1 MKKVIIIGAGP
12 AGLTAGYDI
21 LSKSSDFEVTIIEET
36 PYVGGLCA
44 RNENDDISFDAGG
57 HLYISENPKINKF
70 WNAVLPMQG
79 SPSKDDLT
87 LDRYCK
93 ISNGG
98 PDPNQADDVFLSR
111 EKITKI
117 YKDGKFYDN
126 PVKLNKEAVKN
137 MGLSTSLKSGFSQIG
152 GSVFKRKEKSLEDY
166 CINRYGKELY
176 NLFLEDYIDK
186 VWGKHPDRIFS
197 EWGDIACKDLI
208 APVIS
213 TEKNSARCN
222 KTDAP
227 HALRYYYPK
236 FGAYQLWESC
246 ADRFIEM
253 GGSVHKNCKVTGI
266 YQANG
271 KIMNVKCYADGDEF
285 NVPCDYLISTM
296 PLRDL
301 VLSMNDIDG
310 RIHLAAENLCYRG
323 LVSVNVEL
331 SDILWKNNDS
341 NIKTINNIT
350 PDSIIYIDN
359 PNVKVARIQVYNN
372 FSPYL
377 SRDDHYVTLG
387 LNYYCNEGDY
397 YWNLNDRDF
406 RKLVE
411 GELIKLGIIRN
422 NQWILKYSSVRF
434 NKAFP
439 CYYDGYE
446 NVEELKKFVD
456 GFDNL
461 YCIGRNGQHRFSNVE
476 QAMNT
481 SFECVKNILN
491 NTKSKE
497 NVWSVNDCNDTPD
510 SEKLYNSALLSGEGE
525 YRGNYVPVQK
535 KIENR
540 DENAEYVPP
549 RRMRRPMMTP
559 IKKAD
564 PEEKLSEAVVLDN
577 SVVIAARPGV
587 SIPIDPNMDPV
598 IPMNMESKSKET
610 PVESDT
616 IKAETSEPPKNND
629 VHEVSK
635 PPVVETVNN
644 QVKSDSVVEQPKADA
659 VIEQVKSDFI
669 NESNK
674 EQATESVEIPKP
686 LPRIPRARR
695 VFSPVRKEEPQAA
708 SDGKEI
714 VQDNISD
721 SVNENTS
728 ESVKDADT
736 VSSVVRVPEMPKA
749 AASNERDEAETRKI
763 PTMEEVKESLIFPN
777 ASEKEVSTNSN
788 NVPSY
793 SNNAPSYK
801 TVNNRGV
808 AVVEPFE
815 EKVKEKVEK
824 INADNEKAAPKKIE
838 SDMDVQNAN
847 SVKISKV
854 VDRAGSALVTNQNG
868 PKIEYDY
875 MSTKNAFSKK
885 TVFGNEDRF
894 NEEASSKLKKP
905 TGPIPEFAKVQ
916 TFKSDFECDNSMSI
930 QGEKVITREKAQANS
945 SSTPVAF
952 TKIEKF
958 EEGAE
963 VDKVNPH
970 ERVIQKEE
978 NASERVGLKRASSFV
993 DAADVKVIERPNA
1006 REDMLKELHGEGEVD
1021 ELGLGGFGLNKPEKT
1036 ELKFTKSFEDK
1047 SVAPVNQ
1054 SFDITKEAETVE
1066 EAKEVIS
1073 EAPIVEELVNEETI
1087 INDVDNEKAVVE
1099 EIVEE
1104 ITEDAVEETV
1114 DTDKVEDVSE
1124 ESIESEETEDVI
1136 EEGIEDTV
1144 DMETVEETAEDSI
1157 DETVNVESDVA
1168 ASEETSYE
1176 DIDDFEVQSDYAH
1189 ELSEQ
1194 YVYAEPVTY
1203 ADDISDIDSSRDYDE
1218 DAVYQTNETVE
1229 EAVEEAGIDTSEETI
1244 EDAANESVSEDAEID
1259 SVAEEISKADQ
1270 EAYEELLE
1278 YEAETDAE
1286 IVDYNVK
1293 TDEIVEEAKE
1303 EDDDNLSKINEQA
1316 ASRAIVK
1323 PWSSKYHG
1331 SAEPEVRETVE
1342 NNTEDKKTSRNIN
1355 EAHNFFGNTGVD
1367 NYPRVRLNND
1377 GELEKKE
1384 EQKAE
1389 QKEEKKDSG
1398 MHIIK
1403 ESNPNSLVGA
1413 TDRFST
1419 ELIKRDVIEEDEGFT
1434 IDRGPIP
1441 LKKKPKHKFNPF
1453 FGKKDK
1459 PAKGGISL
1467 VEEPSTVSSSDHELT
1482 NSVLKTS
1489 VEQNTAEQN
1498 SIEHKNFEQETVEQK
1513 AVEAKIRK
1521 SVKVPVLQ
1529 ETDIQN
1535 EESEEAVFELPK
1547 FVKSFRDKPSVEK
1560 SPEEKA
1566 VDDLIASDVLDD
1578 NYVDEKFTVENIL
1591 SDTNDGE
1598 DAAKE
1603 LYEKEADNLER
1614 TETFENADASETLAD
1629 TANDDITEKS
1639 EALEE
1644 NEAETHEE
1652 SKSAE
1657 EQFDEFMAQLDE
1669 ELGLPPVKSAP
1680 VNSESPVKNI
1690 IEKKPEVISET
1701 VIEKRLDSVSEIA
1714 IHDTVSNEKKEE
1726 PRVDSFVNATISD
1739 FNEVKQSSEPKANTF
1754 TEPTPKASAPV
1765 YKEKPD
1771 FFKKDID
1778 TSIVFKNAKVI
1789 KTTKI
1794 SHMKDEEPQEIKRE
1808 KVFSDKERVI
1818 AVIKNGEYIPVKET
1832 VEEKETPQEKKPALG
1847 KSKQSRKKRKNNK
1860 SSNKPRES
1868 EEDYVGTPISVML
1881 DAKEAAKMQAPLE
1894 NPIRRDRNYYKHN

>member
-21 LSKSSDFEVTIIEET
+21 LSKSSDYEVTIIEET

-57 HLYISENPKINKF
+57 HMYISENPKINKL

-98 PDPNQADDVFLSR
+98 PNPNQVDDVFLSR

-176 NLFLEDYIDK
+176 NMFLEDYIDK

-197 EWGDIACKDLI
+197 EWGDIACKDMI

-213 TEKNSARCN
+213 VDKNSSRSN

-310 RIHLAAENLCYRG
+310 RTHLAAENLCYRG

-350 PDSIIYIDN
+350 GDSIIYIDN

-372 FSPYL
+372 FTPYL
-377 SRDDHYVTLG
+377 TKDDHYVTLG

-456 GFDNL
+456 GFENL

-497 NVWSVNDCNDTPD
+497 NVWTVNDCNDTPD

-535 KIENR
+535 NIENR

-564 PEEKLSEAVVLDN
+564 PEEKLSEAIVLDN

-587 SIPIDPNMDPV
+587 SIPIDPNMEPV
-598 IPMNMESKSKET
+598 IPMNMESRSKET
-610 PVESDT
+610 S
-616 IKAETSEPPKNND
+616 AETEGESTVVSEPSKNND

-635 PPVVETVNN
+635 PPAAETVNEP
-644 QVKSDSVVEQPKADA
+644 VKSDA
-659 VIEQVKSDFI
+659 
-669 NESNK
+669 
-674 EQATESVEIPKP
+674 PKP
-686 LPRIPRARR
+686 MPRIPRARR
-695 VFSPVRKEEPQAA
+695 VFSPVRKEE
-708 SDGKEI
+708 SKDT
-714 VQDNISD
+714 SD
-721 SVNENTS
+721 STDTLKEDIS
-728 ESVKDADT
+728 ESVIENDTIALGQNDIAEESKDVASP
-736 VSSVVRVPEMPKA
+736 VARVPEMPKA
-749 AASNERDEAETRKI
+749 AGPASKETDETRKI
-763 PTMEEVKESLIFPN
+763 PTMEEVKESLIFSN
-777 ASEKEVSTNSN
+777 ASEKEVLTNSN
-788 NVPSY
+788 NIPSY

-801 TVNNRGV
+801 TVNEWGV

-815 EKVKEKVEK
+815 DKVKDKVEK
-824 INADNEKAAPKKIE
+824 IKSDNEKTAPKKIE

-885 TVFGNEDRF
+885 TDFGNEDRF

-930 QGEKVITREKAQANS
+930 QGEKVITRDKAHANS

-958 EEGAE
+958 EEGAD

-978 NASERVGLKRASSFV
+978 NASKRVGLKRASSFV
-993 DAADVKVIERPNA
+993 DAADVNVIERPNA

-1036 ELKFTKSFEDK
+1036 KLRFGDVKAESSVEDK
-1047 SVAPVNQ
+1047 TVVDDTVEEVKDIVEVA
-1054 SFDITKEAETVE
+1054 EAVETTEEYVDETVE
-1066 EAKEVIS
+1066 YTAEH
-1073 EAPIVEELVNEETI
+1073 VEEV
-1087 INDVDNEKAVVE
+1087 
-1099 EIVEE
+1099 
-1104 ITEDAVEETV
+1104 TESFEETV
-1114 DTDKVEDVSE
+1114 ELAEDTNVSY
-1124 ESIESEETEDVI
+1124 DDI
-1136 EEGIEDTV
+1136 EE
-1144 DMETVEETAEDSI
+1144 
-1157 DETVNVESDVA
+1157 
-1168 ASEETSYE
+1168 
-1176 DIDDFEVQSDYAH
+1176 FEVQSDYAH

-1203 ADDISDIDSSRDYDE
+1203 ADDISDIGSSRDYDE
-1218 DAVYQTNETVE
+1218 DAVSLTNETVE
-1229 EAVEEAGIDTSEETI
+1229 ETVEESLEESLGETVEEPVEEPFEDTAKEYKTSEEVISESTDELITEEQNDEIVIEEDVEVTDIDTSEETI
-1244 EDAANESVSEDAEID
+1244 ADTANESVSEDSEID
-1259 SVAEEISKADQ
+1259 SVAEEISSADQ

-1278 YEAETDAE
+1278 YDAENDAE

-1331 SAEPEVRETVE
+1331 SAEPEVRETFE
-1342 NNTEDKKTSRNIN
+1342 NNTEDKISSRNIN

-1459 PAKGGISL
+1459 PAKGGVSL
-1467 VEEPSTVSSSDHELT
+1467 VEEPATVSSSDHELT

-1489 VEQNTAEQN
+1489 VEQNTAEQK
-1498 SIEHKNFEQETVEQK
+1498 SIEHKTFEQETVEQK
-1513 AVEAKIRK
+1513 VVESKIRK

-1529 ETDIQN
+1529 ETYIQN
-1535 EESEEAVFELPK
+1535 EESEEVVFELPK

-1598 DAAKE
+1598 VAAKE
-1603 LYEKEADNLER
+1603 LFEKEADNLER
-1614 TETFENADASETLAD
+1614 AETFENADASEAFAD
-1629 TANDDITEKS
+1629 TANDDITENS
-1639 EALEE
+1639 EASEE

-1669 ELGLPPVKSAP
+1669 ELGLSPVKSVP
-1680 VNSESPVKNI
+1680 VNSESAVENI

-1701 VIEKRLDSVSEIA
+1701 VIDKKLESVSENA
-1714 IHDTVSNEKKEE
+1714 INDTVSNENKEE

-1739 FNEVKQSSEPKANTF
+1739 FNEVKQSSEPKANTS
-1754 TEPTPKASAPV
+1754 TESTPKASAPV

-1771 FFKKDID
+1771 YFKKDID

-1818 AVIKNGEYIPVKET
+1818 AVIKNGEYIPVMET
-1832 VEEKETPQEKKPALG
+1832 VEEKETPQEKKPSSG

-1860 SSNKPRES
+1860 SSNKPKES

-1894 NPIRRDRNYYKHN
+1894 NPIRRDRNSYKHD